1 MQAGAM
7 ILICAAVVH
16 AAESTDFFES
26 VTDDYYVDQK
36 NQANAAFS
44 FFFSNSLLSF
54 TPFDPRIRLR
64 FQTLLSGC

>member
-1 MQAGAM
+1 M
-7 ILICAAVVH
+7 ILISIAGVH
-16 AAESTDFFES
+16 AAESTALSTS
-26 VTDDYYVDQK
+26 VTCLCYADQK
-36 NQANAAFS
+36 FEAKAAFS